1 MTWAQY
7 FDWFKK
13 SLEVGLVVAAIVTIP
28 GGIYFYYLVRRD
40 RKTRMYREIEQNERR
55 VLD

>member
-13 SLEVGLVVAAIVTIP
+13 SLEVGLAAAVIVLIP
-28 GGIYFYYLVRRD
+28 AGIYFYYLVRRD
-40 RKTRMYREIEQNERR
+40 SKTRYVTGDRTE
-55 VLD
+55 